1 MQLEGKVV
9 IVTGAGGNL
18 GTATL
23 AVLARGGALI
33 VAADLGD
40 DAVQRRLAAT
50 GEPAR
55 HLGVAGI
62 DLPEEASCAMLVAQ
76 TLEQFGRIDGLATTV
91 GGFAA
96 APLAQTDTELLLRML
111 RINAVTTLNIMR
123 AVVPPMRAAGAGSL
137 VMVGAASA
145 LHAGAGIAAY
155 AAAKSAALRMVESF
169 ADELRSEC
177 VRVNA
182 VLPGTIDTPQNR
194 AAMPDADHGAWVSP
208 GQIAEVITFL
218 LSDAASGITRA
229 LIPVTGRG

>member
-1 MQLEGKVV
+1 MSLEGKVV

-18 GTATL
+18 GAATL
-23 AVLARGGALI
+23 AVLSRGGARI
-33 VAADLGD
+33 VAADLRD
-40 DAVQRRLAAT
+40 DAVQHSLAAT

-62 DLPEEASCAMLVAQ
+62 DLTEEASCAVLVAHV
-76 TLEQFGRIDGLATTV
+76 LERFGRIDGLATTV

-123 AVVPPMRAAGAGSL
+123 AVVPPMRAAGTGSL
-137 VMVGAASA
+137 VMVGAAAA

-155 AAAKSAALRMVESF
+155 AAGKSAALRIVESF
-169 ADELRSEC
+169 ADELRAEG

-194 AAMPDADHGAWVSP
+194 LAMPDADHGAWVTP
-208 GQIAEVITFL
+208 AQIAEVIAFL
-218 LSDAASGITRA
+218 LSDAASGLTGA